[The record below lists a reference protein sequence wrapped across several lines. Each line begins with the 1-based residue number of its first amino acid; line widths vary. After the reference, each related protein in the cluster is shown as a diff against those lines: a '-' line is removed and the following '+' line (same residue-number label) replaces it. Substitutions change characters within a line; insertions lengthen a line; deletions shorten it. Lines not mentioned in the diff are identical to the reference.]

1 MKTIAITVDEETL
14 RLIDQLHRSSRR
26 FRSRS
31 AFVRAAIRAY
41 ASQERERRSRE
52 RELRVIR
59 ENKRLLD
66 RQLKAMVKEQANP

>member
-1 MKTIAITVDEETL
+1 MRTIAITIDEETL

-31 AFVRAAIRAY
+31 ALVRAAIRAY
-41 ASQERERRSRE
+41 ASQERERLSRD

-59 ENKRLLD
+59 ENKRPLD
-66 RQLKAMVKEQANP
+66 RQLKAMVQEQASL